1 MTGPTYPI
9 ARSVAAKVQPY
20 FAAHLADA
28 RAQGEL
34 NLAPEP
40 QPQTIEDIISTAFW
54 ASLHREEDYVPTISL
69 AFLPPEIAV
78 RPLTFERRLALAPEA
93 LARLA
98 PAVERPGIHLGVWRE
113 NSDLYVWGTTHNV
126 PLFGFVLEV
135 IAPGL
140 LVIKQGRGE
149 EYGKFVNVAVIE
161 SDQVKILD
169 PNARDLADCP
179 ELVSSLLGFKVNGDA
194 ASINVLVELAVSM
207 RAHKRGGMLLV
218 VPHNTETWRESM
230 VQPIPYPVSPPF
242 TKLADLMREDPG
254 VRDDHGWKE
263 ALRRAVDEVAGLTAV
278 DGATVITDEYELL
291 AFGAKI
297 ARRDGNPR
305 VERAVVTEPIEG
317 AEAVIAD
324 PAMLGGTRHLSA
336 VQFVQDQRATAA
348 LVASQDG
355 RFTVFAWSRCEQMVH
370 GHRVETLLL

>member
-9 ARSVAAKVQPY
+9 AGSVAAKVQPY
-20 FAAHLADA
+20 FASHLADA
-28 RAQGEL
+28 RARGEL
-34 NLAPEP
+34 NLAPVP
-40 QPQTIEDIISTAFW
+40 DARTIEEIISTAFW

-78 RPLTFERRLALAPEA
+78 HPLTFARRLPLAPEIIA
-93 LARLA
+93 KLA
-98 PAVERPGIHLGVWRE
+98 PAVERPGIHLGVWRDNGE
-113 NSDLYVWGTTHNV
+113 LYVWGTAHNV
-126 PLFGFVLEV
+126 PLLGFVLEV

-140 LVIKQGRGE
+140 LVIKQGRTE
-149 EYGKFVNVAVIE
+149 EYGKFINVAVIE

-169 PNARDLADCP
+169 PNARSLADCP
-179 ELVSSLLGFKVNGDA
+179 GVVTALLGFQVTRDMQ
-194 ASINVLVELAVSM
+194 SINILVQLAASM
-207 RAHKRGGMLLV
+207 RAHRRGGTLLV
-218 VPHNTETWRESM
+218 VPQNQETWRESM
-230 VQPIPYPVSPPF
+230 VLPIPYPVSPPF
-242 TKLADLMREDPG
+242 TKLADLMREDPS
-254 VRDDHGWKE
+254 VRDNHGWKE
-263 ALRRAVDEVAGLTAV
+263 AVRRAVDEVAGLTAV
-278 DGATVITDEYELL
+278 DGATVITDEYEVL

-305 VERAVVTEPIEG
+305 VERAIVTEPIES

-336 VQFVQDQRATAA
+336 VQFVQDQRDAVA

-355 RFTVFAWSRCEQMVH
+355 RFTIFAWSPCEKMVH